1 MFKRTEMSALERFTA
16 GGANMAKVKTRN
28 FGQVIRDRRR
38 QLDLTQE
45 EVARRISTSTPYI
58 GHLESAKRHPS
69 EKVVTKLA
77 DVLGLD
83 RREMFFLANPGAK
96 ALLSQQTPS
105 STTSAWD
112 EFRKDDR
119 LRRIHNIIGE
129 EMEMLSHVALMGDVR
144 SSRDFVYILTTIR
157 QALGR

>member
-1 MFKRTEMSALERFTA
+1 
-16 GGANMAKVKTRN
+16 MAKVKTRS
-28 FGQVIRDRRR
+28 FGQVVRDRRR

-45 EVARRISTSTPYI
+45 EVARRINTSTPYI

-96 ALLSQQTPS
+96 ALLSQQAPS
-105 STTSAWD
+105 NTASAWD

-119 LRRIHNIIGE
+119 LRRVHNITGE
-129 EMEMLSHVALMGDVR
+129 EMDMLSHVALMGDVR

>member
-1 MFKRTEMSALERFTA
+1 
-16 GGANMAKVKTRN
+16 MAKVKTRS

-77 DVLGLD
+77 DVLGLE
-83 RREMFFLANPGAK
+83 RRELFFLANPGAK
-96 ALLSQQTPS
+96 ALLSQQPPC
-105 STTSAWD
+105 STASPWD
-112 EFRKDDR
+112 DFRKDDR
-119 LRRIHNIIGE
+119 LRRVHNITGE

>member
-1 MFKRTEMSALERFTA
+1 
-16 GGANMAKVKTRN
+16 MAKVKTRN

-45 EVARRISTSTPYI
+45 DVARRISTSTPYI
-58 GHLESAKRHPS
+58 GHLESGKRHPS

-77 DVLGLD
+77 DVLGLE

-96 ALLSQQTPS
+96 ALLSQQTPN

-119 LRRIHNIIGE
+119 LRRIHNITGE

>member
-1 MFKRTEMSALERFTA
+1 VALWRFA
-16 GGANMAKVKTRN
+16 VKGAIMAKVKIRS

-45 EVARRISTSTPYI
+45 EVAHRINTSTPYI
-58 GHLESAKRHPS
+58 GHLESGKRHPS
-69 EKVVTKLA
+69 EKVVTRLA

-83 RREMFFLANPGAK
+83 RRETFFLANPGAK
-96 ALLSQQTPS
+96 ALLSQQVQANNS
-105 STTSAWD
+105 ASAWD
-112 EFRKDDR
+112 EFRKDER
-119 LRRIHNIIGE
+119 LRRIHNITGE

-144 SSRDFVYILTTIR
+144 SSRDFVYILNTIR

>member
-1 MFKRTEMSALERFTA
+1 
-16 GGANMAKVKTRN
+16 MAKVKTRS

-45 EVARRISTSTPYI
+45 EVARRINTSTPYI
-58 GHLESAKRHPS
+58 GHLESGKRHPS

-83 RREMFFLANPGAK
+83 RRETFFLANPGAK
-96 ALLSQQTPS
+96 ELLSQQSPS
-105 STTSAWD
+105 HSATSPWE
-112 EFRKDDR
+112 EFRRDER
-119 LRRIHNIIGE
+119 LRRIHNIAAE
-129 EMEMLSHVALMGDVR
+129 EMETLSHVALMGDVR
-144 SSRDFVYILTTIR
+144 SSRDFVYILNTIR

>member
-1 MFKRTEMSALERFTA
+1 
-16 GGANMAKVKTRN
+16 MAKVKTRT
-28 FGQVIRDRRR
+28 FGQVVRDRRR

-58 GHLESAKRHPS
+58 GHLESGKRHPS

-83 RREMFFLANPGAK
+83 RRELFFLANPGAK
-96 ALLSQQTPS
+96 ALLSAQPACGTNS
-105 STTSAWD
+105 ASAWED
-112 EFRKDDR
+112 FRKDDR
-119 LRRIHNIIGE
+119 LRRIHNVTGE

-144 SSRDFVYILTTIR
+144 SSRDFVYILNTIR